1 MDFSP
6 REGDWWLGMQI
17 FERRRA
23 MASALKNWLMVV
35 LTLVFVLLYGAAL
48 LGKLRPLTDLSVV
61 ARLEPII
68 FVIIG
73 YYFGRLPAQQNEE
86 TLKEEISRQI
96 QRSDAA
102 QHAKEQALQAREML
116 DEKVKNVKAV
126 LAPIAP
132 NTPVK
137 GLIEHGTKE
146 GGPANEEAIRHS
158 IATALGI
165 LNT

>member
-1 MDFSP
+1 MVGNAIS
-6 REGDWWLGMQI
+6 
-17 FERRRA
+17 ERGRA
-23 MASALKNWLMVV
+23 MGDALKHWLMVV

-73 YYFGRLPAQQNEE
+73 YYFGRFPAQQNEE

-96 QRSDAA
+96 KRSDAA
-102 QHAKEQALQAREML
+102 QYAKEQALQAREIL

-126 LAPIAP
+126 LASTAP
-132 NTPVK
+132 STSPK
-137 GLIEHGTKE
+137 GVIERGINA
-146 GGPANEEAIRHS
+146 GGPPNEEALRHS
-158 IATALGI
+158 VATALGI